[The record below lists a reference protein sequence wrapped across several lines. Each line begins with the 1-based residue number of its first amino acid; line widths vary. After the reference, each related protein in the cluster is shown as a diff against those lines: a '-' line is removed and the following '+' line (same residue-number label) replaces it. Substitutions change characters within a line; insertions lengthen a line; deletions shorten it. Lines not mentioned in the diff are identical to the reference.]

1 MQIKYFLFI
10 IISSLL
16 LGQSDSTG
24 AVKGRILDA
33 DSQLPLVGANI
44 TLNQLESDQSLMSKA
59 ILILTRFQWVTTL

>member
-44 TLNQLESDQSLMSKA
+44 TLKSTGIGSVSDEQGYFN
-59 ILILTRFQWVTTL
+59 ID